1 MAKMRIGLVGL
12 GFMGLTHYERYR
24 KMANAEVVA
33 IADVSPAKRA
43 GDVSAI
49 RGNVDTGDK
58 PCHLDFSAIKVYDNG
73 FDLIAN
79 PDVDI
84 VDICTPTPWHAEL
97 IIAALKAGKSVMAE
111 KPMARTL
118 AQAEAVGEALKTA
131 KGQLNIGMVVRVFD
145 EYQYLYRHH
154 KAGAY
159 GRLRSAILRR
169 NSVTLNDTRN
179 AHWNNWFMN
188 ADYSGGALLD
198 LHLHDT
204 DFICYLLG
212 RPKAVSSTGIN
223 VTSDHGI
230 DHVITRYHYDD
241 GTLVMA
247 ESHWTC
253 AEGVPFH
260 KSFELIYEKATV
272 RVLPGAPLT
281 VYWNDGR
288 VEKPALDGVDGYA
301 FELQYFVD
309 CVQKGVKADKYQTF
323 EDVLGSFKV
332 VMAEQESVDAGG
344 RRVEI
349 K

>member
-1 MAKMRIGLVGL
+1 MAKIRVGLIGL
-12 GFMGLTHYERYR
+12 GFMGLTHYERYC
-24 KMANAEVVA
+24 KMENAEIVA
-33 IADVSPAKRA
+33 LADVNPAKRA

-49 RGNVDTGDK
+49 RGNIDTTEK
-58 PCHLDFSAIKVYDNG
+58 PAHLDFSKIAVYDNG

-79 PDVDI
+79 PDVDL

-97 IIAALKAGKSVMAE
+97 IIAALKAGKHVMAE

-118 AQAEAVGEALKTA
+118 AQAEAIGEALKTA
-131 KGQLNIGMVVRVFD
+131 KGQLNIGMVVRVF
-145 EYQYLYRHH
+145 EAYQYLYRQH

-159 GRLRSAILRR
+159 GKLRSAVLRR
-169 NSVTLNDTRN
+169 VSGTLNDPKG

-212 RPKAVSSTGIN
+212 RPKAVSSTGLNI
-223 VTSDHGI
+223 TSDHGT
-230 DHVITRYHYDD
+230 DHVVTRYHYDD
-241 GTLVMA
+241 GTMVMA
-247 ESHWTC
+247 EGNWAC
-253 AEGVPFH
+253 ATGVRF
-260 KSFELIYEKATV
+260 SATFELIYEKATV
-272 RVLPGAPLT
+272 RLMPEGFKI
-281 VYWNDGR
+281 YWNDGR

-309 CVQKGVKADKYQTF
+309 CVQKGIKADKYQTF
-323 EDVLGSFKV
+323 EDVMGSFKV
-332 VMAEQESVDAGG
+332 VMAEQASVDAGG
-344 RRVEI
+344 KRVEI